1 MTIPIHEPLPTPHPP
16 NPRRSEG
23 PQRLAFTI
31 PIHEPLPPQYYVRVV
46 SDSWMGAE
54 SVLELSFKGLVLP
67 QVGGAG
73 LTLVLTAVDRV

>member
-1 MTIPIHEPLPTPHPP
+1 
-16 NPRRSEG
+16 
-23 PQRLAFTI
+23 
-31 PIHEPLPPQYYVRVV
+31 
-46 SDSWMGAE
+46 MGAE